1 MTKVHKNAVLIRVII
16 AIILAVIIGHY
27 SQGVMIGDIS
37 LASLYEMLGQLFL
50 NALTMIVIPLVASSL
65 IAGIGGLSLDGSFGR
80 LGLKTFFFYVITIL
94 TAVLIGVGLVSVISF
109 DNVKPALEKVA
120 EIPTNIQLPPS
131 GYDLVKQILFKIFPS
146 NIFMAASQGNMLG
159 IILFSVL
166 FGVGL
171 SKVSGPSQA
180 TLLKFWQGFFAVMMR
195 VTHII
200 MKLLPF
206 GVFFLVARTV
216 ANGGMGSLSS
226 VGMFVLVVLLGLSLF
241 LFVVLPLMLYIRGA
255 SPLKYFRA
263 ISPALVTAFST
274 SSSAATLPVTME
286 CVEKRAGVSNRICSF
301 VVPLGTSVNMTG
313 SALYE
318 CVAALFIAAMMGID
332 LTLMQ
337 QMMVVVLSLLTAMG
351 MAGIPSASLISL
363 IIILNT
369 LGLPSESIALIVPVE
384 RVLDMFRTVV
394 NVASEAG
401 CAVMVA
407 RWEGEDVLP
416 RS

>member
-1 MTKVHKNAVLIRVII
+1 MAKANKNTILIRVII
-16 AIILAVIIGHY
+16 AIILAVIIGYY
-27 SQGVMIGDIS
+27 SQGISIGGLQ

-65 IAGIGGLSLDGSFGR
+65 IAGIGSLTLDGSFGR
-80 LGLKTFFFYVITIL
+80 LGVKTFFYYIVTIL
-94 TAVLIGVGLVSVISF
+94 VAVLIGVGLVSLISF
-109 DNVKPALEKVA
+109 DQFKPVLDKMSEM
-120 EIPTNIQLPPS
+120 PTNIQLPSS
-131 GYDLVKQILFKIFPS
+131 GYDLLKQILFKIFPS
-146 NIFMAASQGNMLG
+146 NIFLAASQGNMLG

-166 FGVGL
+166 FGLGL
-171 SKVSGPSQA
+171 SKVSGPSQG
-180 TLLKFWQGFFAVMMR
+180 TLLKFWQGFFAVMMS

-200 MKLLPF
+200 MKFLPF

-216 ANGGMGSLSS
+216 ASGGFASFSS
-226 VGMFVLVVLLGLSLF
+226 VGFFLLIVLLGLALF
-241 LFVVLPLMLYIRGA
+241 LFVALPIMLYMRGA

-263 ISPALVTAFST
+263 VSPALVTAFST
-274 SSSAATLPVTME
+274 SSSAATLPITME
-286 CVEKRAGVSNRICSF
+286 CVERNAGVSNRICSF

-318 CVAALFIAAMMGID
+318 CVAVLFIAAMLGID
-332 LTLMQ
+332 LTIMQ
-337 QMMVVVLSLLTAMG
+337 QAMVVVLSLLTAMG

-369 LGLPSESIALIVPVE
+369 LGLPAESIALIVPVE
-384 RVLDMFRTVV
+384 RILDMFRTVV

-407 RWEGEDVLP
+407 RWEGENVLP
-416 RS
+416 R